1 MHHPGIEPGR
11 ADLVAGG
18 HSTTEPTMLAYF
30 AWLRVLADA
39 AMSVMSWRWPA
50 LPPIKGEESGDF
62 IMLLCPI
69 VEKSLN

>member
-1 MHHPGIEPGR
+1 M
-11 ADLVAGG
+11 AGG

-62 IMLLCPI
+62 IRLLCPI
-69 VEKSLN
+69 VEQSLN

>member
-1 MHHPGIEPGR
+1 
-11 ADLVAGG
+11 
-18 HSTTEPTMLAYF
+18 MLAYF

-62 IMLLCPI
+62 IRLLCPI
-69 VEKSLN
+69 VEQSLN